1 MTLLPTTGDPATIS
15 EADGSLWSGG
25 QLSNAQV
32 TSLDGELVF
41 HSWSAQSAPPAV
53 PLAGGSGCV
62 VWDHDGNQYLDFSS
76 QLVFTN
82 LGHQHP
88 RIVAAIKAQADRLC
102 TLAPGHASDVRGEA
116 ARMIVDVAPAGLG
129 HVLFTTGGTEAI
141 EHAVRMAR
149 LHTGRPKVLAAYRS
163 YHGSTATSIHLTGDP
178 RRWASDTGAAGVV
191 HFFGPFLYRSAFG
204 ADTPEEE
211 CDRALAHL
219 EQVILLEGPST
230 ISALV
235 LEPVTGSSGVI
246 VPPAGYL
253 RGVRDLCTR
262 HGIVFIADEVLVGF
276 GRTGAWFGVDHDG
289 VAPDLL
295 VFAKGV
301 NSGYVPLGGVLVGD
315 SIYDTFTKR
324 PYPAGMTY
332 SGHPLACAAAVGAI
346 GAMHDEGTVAG
357 AARLGAEILEPG
369 LAKVAEQHACVGDV
383 RGIGGLWTVELVR
396 DRTTKEPLVP
406 AGATGDANAPMAA
419 FTKACLQQDLVPL
432 VLGNRIHVAPALN
445 VSDEDA
451 TLGLAILDEALTAAD
466 AFLA

>member
-1 MTLLPTTGDPATIS
+1 MD
-15 EADGSLWSGG
+15 
-25 QLSNAQV
+25 
-32 TSLDGELVF
+32 LDELVF
-41 HSWSAQSAPPAV
+41 HPWSVQGPRSV
-53 PLAGGSGCV
+53 PTFVGGSGSHV
-62 VWDHDGNQYLDFSS
+62 IDTEGRRYLDFSS

-88 RIVAAIKAQADRLC
+88 RIVAAVKEQADRLC
-102 TLAPGHASDVRGEA
+102 TLAPGHGSDVRGEA
-116 ARMIVDVAPAGLG
+116 ARVIVEVAPDGLG

-149 LHTGRPKVLAAYRS
+149 LHNGRPKVLAAYRS
-163 YHGSTATSIHLTGDP
+163 YHGSTTTSIHLTGDS
-178 RRWASDTGAAGVV
+178 RRWASDTGAAGAV

-204 ADTPEEE
+204 SSTPEEE
-211 CDRALAHL
+211 CERALAHL

-262 HGIVFIADEVLVGF
+262 HGIVFIADEVLAGF
-276 GRTGAWFGVDHDG
+276 GRTGAWFGVDHGG

-295 VFAKGV
+295 IFAKGV

-315 SIYDTFTKR
+315 SIHETFTQR

-346 GAMHDEGTVAG
+346 GAMHEEGTVAA
-357 AARLGAEILEPG
+357 AARLGTHILEPG
-369 LAKVAEQHACVGDV
+369 LTKLAGNHPCIGDV
-383 RGIGGLWTVELVR
+383 RGIGGLWTLELVR
-396 DRTTKEPLVP
+396 DRESKQPLVP
-406 AGATGDANAPMAA
+406 QGATGEANAPMAA
-419 FTKACLQQDLVPL
+419 FIKACLGRGLVPL
-432 VLGNRIHVAPALN
+432 VLGNRIHVAPPLN
-445 VSDEDA
+445 ISDGDA
-451 TLGLAILDEALTAAD
+451 AIGLASLDEALAEAD
-466 AFLA
+466 TFLA